1 MSSDKDP
8 QKIKSMFGEISS
20 YYDFVNNVMSFG
32 THYLLK
38 YMAVRALDIK
48 PRSNVLD
55 VCCGTGDFVKIIRKM
70 YPRVKVMGLDFS
82 PEMIKLAKHKNPKG
96 TFVVGDCTNL
106 PFEEGEFDYV
116 TSGFGLRNI
125 ENEAKALDEINRVLA
140 KGGKFL
146 HVDFGYHNVL
156 WSVFDIFVPVLIKVS
171 GKNSD
176 PYKYLLNSKKE
187 FPEPDDLVKM
197 FEQHGFKRVCI
208 KNYLF
213 GVISAQIVE
222 KM

>member
-1 MSSDKDP
+1 
-8 QKIKSMFGEISS
+8 
-20 YYDFVNNVMSFG
+20 
-32 THYLLK
+32 
-38 YMAVRALDIK
+38 
-48 PRSNVLD
+48 
-55 VCCGTGDFVKIIRKM
+55 
-70 YPRVKVMGLDFS
+70 
-82 PEMIKLAKHKNPKG
+82 
-96 TFVVGDCTNL
+96 
-106 PFEEGEFDYV
+106 
-116 TSGFGLRNI
+116 
-125 ENEAKALDEINRVLA
+125 
-140 KGGKFL
+140 
-146 HVDFGYHNVL
+146 
-156 WSVFDIFVPVLIKVS
+156 VFDVFVPVLIKVS